1 MIIAAKLMRRLY
13 FLLAFAYLLLAPGK
27 ALCQQTINA
36 SDRRNQY
43 IATRPTTSRRPSTVA
58 NTGQVYPQFR
68 SASGVVRWIPDQMPL
83 KVYISQGLT
92 LDNVVDPVNHAP
104 LCNLDNTGKWPDVA
118 AQVLQNPEQFRTLP
132 VAEGY
137 APNHYQAAVEG
148 ISSWK
153 RFENEG
159 LFRFQFTD
167 DPTEADIY
175 VFWTPRFRAGSGFAM
190 IYQDIR
196 GCTAKWMAWYRDV
209 QAGKN
214 IQFKPVVII
223 MRTTDSVSNP
233 KSFAEMKAGAAHE
246 FGHALGI
253 DGHST
258 NSNDL
263 MSVNYGHGVISN
275 NDAAT
280 IRYLYHLTPDLI
292 P

>member
-1 MIIAAKLMRRLY
+1 MIAHKLARKP
-13 FLLAFAYLLLAPGK
+13 YLLLVLVCLLTHTMKSLA
-27 ALCQQTINA
+27 QTTKDSPA
-36 SDRRNQY
+36 WRNQY
-43 IATRPTTSRRPSTVA
+43 IASHPTTSRKIGAVSSA
-58 NTGQVYPQFR
+58 GAVYPQFR
-68 SASGVVRWIPDQMPL
+68 SSSGVVRWISDQMPL
-83 KVYISQGLT
+83 KVYISNGLT
-92 LDNVVDPVNHAP
+92 LDNIVDPVNNAP
-104 LCNLDNTGKWPDVA
+104 LCNINNTGKWPDVA
-118 AQVLQNPEQFRTLP
+118 AQVLENPERLQSLP
-132 VAEGY
+132 VAEGFL
-137 APNHYQAAVEG
+137 ANHYQAALEG
-148 ISSWK
+148 ISEWK

-159 LFRFQFTD
+159 LFSFQFSNNPAD
-167 DPTEADIY
+167 ADIY
-175 VFWTPRFRAGSGFAM
+175 LFWTKQFRAGSGFALL
-190 IYQDIR
+190 YNDIR

-223 MRTTDSVSNP
+223 MRTTDSVGSP

-263 MSVNYGHGVISN
+263 MSINYGHGVISN

>member
-1 MIIAAKLMRRLY
+1 M
-13 FLLAFAYLLLAPGK
+13 
-27 ALCQQTINA
+27 CQQTINV
-36 SDRRNQY
+36 SDWRNQY
-43 IATRPTTSRRPSTVA
+43 IAARPTTSRRPTTVA
-58 NTGQVYPQFR
+58 NTGHVYPQFR

-92 LDNVVDPVNHAP
+92 LDNIVNPVNHAP
-104 LCNLDNTGKWPDVA
+104 LCNIDNTSQWPDVA

-137 APNHYQAAVEG
+137 APNHYQAAMEG

-167 DPTEADIY
+167 DPTGADIY
-175 VFWTPRFRAGSGFAM
+175 VFWTPRFRAGSGFALL
-190 IYQDIR
+190 YQDYR

-223 MRTTDSVSNP
+223 MRTTDSISNP

-253 DGHST
+253 DGHS
-258 NSNDL
+258 SNASDL
-263 MSVNYGHGVISN
+263 MSVNYGRGVISN